1 MGCTAICLVSG
12 LAVGL
17 VRRRRNMCALVFF
30 ILSYT
35 RDRRQ
40 GMAAKEEAVRSENL
54 SLKPFVGKLG
64 MGRGGE
70 RKY

>member
-30 ILSYT
+30 ISLLYT
-35 RDRRQ
+35 GQ
-40 GMAAKEEAVRSENL
+40 GAGDDCKRKRTWEAKTFR
-54 SLKPFVGKLG
+54 
-64 MGRGGE
+64 
-70 RKY
+70 